1 MSLGMWYD
9 VGMNKLL
16 FDALWS
22 LLILFL
28 IAIVM
33 KYVKPSSQFW
43 PVLRMA
49 GIVTMLLFVYRVVAI
64 VAMIIFEALNK

>member
-1 MSLGMWYD
+1 MWYD

-22 LLILFL
+22 LLILSL

-43 PVLRMA
+43 PVLRMS

>member
-1 MSLGMWYD
+1 VTWYD
-9 VGMNKLL
+9 VGMNKLI

-22 LLILFL
+22 LLILSL

-43 PVLRMA
+43 PVLRVA
-49 GIVTMLLFVYRVVAI
+49 GIVTILLFVYRIVSV
-64 VAMIIFEALNK
+64 VAMIIFDQLGK